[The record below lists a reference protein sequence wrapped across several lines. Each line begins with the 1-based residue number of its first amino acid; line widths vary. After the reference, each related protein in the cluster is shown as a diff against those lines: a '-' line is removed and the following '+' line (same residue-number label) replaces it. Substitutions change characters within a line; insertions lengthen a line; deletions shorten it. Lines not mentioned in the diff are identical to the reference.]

1 MDQMRIRKVW
11 NKVTTKSSS
20 RGYEF
25 ESQIHSKNCVVH
37 WNEQKNKW
45 NRSREWPAFLKE
57 GKILATFWNFLKKG
71 SAERKKV
78 EKVYLAFLDV
88 ECAKQKFEILTEMI
102 KKVLRDKCKHWS
114 RWTVGL
120 ETAKREGHFCATFID
135 IWQFF
140 SGHTG
145 QDDKAKRC
153 LCQWLYVFFS
163 C

>member
-11 NKVTTKSSS
+11 IKVTTKSSS

-71 SAERKKV
+71 SAERKKSGKSLSRFFGCRV
-78 EKVYLAFLDV
+78 CEAKVWDIDRND
-88 ECAKQKFEILTEMI
+88 QK
-102 KKVLRDKCKHWS
+102 S
-114 RWTVGL
+114 PP
-120 ETAKREGHFCATFID
+120 
-135 IWQFF
+135 WQM
-140 SGHTG
+140 
-145 QDDKAKRC
+145 
-153 LCQWLYVFFS
+153 
-163 C
+163 